1 MFDVRSNQC
10 QTVHS
15 EDFAILCNLPWR
27 GGSDSLREQPGY
39 EYGLEG
45 AEDHADALFPP
56 YFDNYG
62 NPAGSY
68 DIPESVPLFTD
79 NDYSV
84 QQPPARVPVIRPR
97 EQSPHRVDP
106 YASGFSFN
114 SKDPV
119 PGNVNALKM
128 TGDKNSFAVNQDSTV

>member
-1 MFDVRSNQC
+1 MY
-10 QTVHS
+10 S
-15 EDFAILCNLPWR
+15 EDFAAICNLPWR

-45 AEDHADALFPP
+45 AEDQVDTFIPP

-84 QQPPARVPVIRPR
+84 QQPSPRVPIIRPR
-97 EQSPHRVDP
+97 EDSPHRVDP
-106 YASGFSFN
+106 YSSGFSF
-114 SKDPV
+114 SSGDPV
-119 PGNVNALKM
+119 PDIVHALKM
-128 TGDKNSFAVNQDSTV
+128 TER

>member
-1 MFDVRSNQC
+1 MY
-10 QTVHS
+10 S

-27 GGSDSLREQPGY
+27 GGSESLREQPGY

-45 AEDHADALFPP
+45 AEDHVDTFIPP

-62 NPAGSY
+62 NPTGPY

-84 QQPPARVPVIRPR
+84 QQPPARVPIIRPR
-97 EQSPHRVDP
+97 EHSPHRVDP
-106 YASGFSFN
+106 YAGGFSFN
-114 SKDPV
+114 FRAPV
-119 PGNVNALKM
+119 PGIVNALKM
-128 TGDKNSFAVNQDSTV
+128 TDR

>member
-1 MFDVRSNQC
+1 MRSNHC
-10 QTVHS
+10 QTVYS
-15 EDFAILCNLPWR
+15 EDFAVLCNLPWR

-45 AEDHADALFPP
+45 AEDHVDTFIPP

-84 QQPPARVPVIRPR
+84 QQPPARVPLIRPR

-106 YASGFSFN
+106 YAGGFSIN
-114 SKDPV
+114 SRDPV
-119 PGNVNALKM
+119 PDIVNALKM
-128 TGDKNSFAVNQDSTV
+128 TDR

>member
-1 MFDVRSNQC
+1 MDTF
-10 QTVHS
+10 
-15 EDFAILCNLPWR
+15 I
-27 GGSDSLREQPGY
+27 
-39 EYGLEG
+39 
-45 AEDHADALFPP
+45 PP

-84 QQPPARVPVIRPR
+84 QQPPAHVPLIRPR

-106 YASGFSFN
+106 YAGGFSIN
-114 SKDPV
+114 SRDPV
-119 PGNVNALKM
+119 PDIVNALKM
-128 TGDKNSFAVNQDSTV
+128 TDR